1 MSTDENNQDPA
12 EGTNGG
18 EGTPEVEKIPLS
30 KQEYEEL
37 IGLKADYGSLK
48 RDYKDLKKAHEEA
61 TKTPKTPEQN
71 QNSDGSALLKK
82 AFLRS
87 AGLADS
93 EEQEL
98 AISLSEKWGLEVD
111 KLVDD
116 EDFKMKLERHRTAKA
131 NAVAVSGIPRGG
143 GSPSEQKNSTDYWKA
158 KGTPPT
164 PADVPDSK
172 TRRKIIRELV
182 SSSESKGIKF
192 YNE

>member
-1 MSTDENNQDPA
+1 MNQ
-12 EGTNGG
+12 T
-18 EGTPEVEKIPLS
+18 L
-30 KQEYEEL
+30 
-37 IGLKADYGSLK
+37 GSLK
-48 RDYKDLKKAHEEA
+48 REIKDLKKVKDDTKDTPTKE
-61 TKTPKTPEQN
+61 TKT
-71 QNSDGSALLKK
+71 DDSALLKK
-82 AFLRS
+82 AFLRA

-98 AISLSEKWGLEVD
+98 AISLSQKWGVEVD

-116 EDFKMKLERHRTAKA
+116 EDFKVKLERHRTAKA
-131 NAVAVSGIPRGG
+131 NVVAASGIPRGG
-143 GSPSEQKNSTDYWKA
+143 GSTSEAKNSDDYWKA

-182 SSSESKGIKF
+182 SCSESKGIKF